1 MDMKQFQDTA
11 FALFGV
17 HLSDKQLGQF
27 GLYERHLQTWNQDIN
42 LTAISDT
49 DGIRQKH
56 FLDSISVMMVL
67 RKLAVHSVVDI
78 GTGAGFPGMVLKILL
93 PDIRLTLV
101 ESIGKK
107 VQFCEFVAKELGFSQ
122 VTVTKARAEELGQT
136 LEHREK
142 YDVAIARAVAELSIL
157 SEYLLPF
164 VRRGGRMVAQ
174 KGEKGPAE
182 THTAQNAIQLLGG
195 KVRFVHQITLPGVV
209 EDRYLIEI
217 EKVSSTPE
225 QYPRR
230 VGIPSKRPLQ

>member
-1 MDMKQFQDTA
+1 MDMKQFQDAA
-11 FALFGV
+11 FSLFGV
-17 HLSDKQLGQF
+17 HLNDNQLSQF
-27 GLYERHLQTWNQDIN
+27 SLYERHLQAWNQDIN

-56 FLDSISVMMVL
+56 FLDSISVMKVL
-67 RKLAVHSVVDI
+67 RKLTVQSMIDI
-78 GTGAGFPGMVLKILL
+78 GTGAGFPGLVLKILL

-107 VQFCEFVAKELGFSQ
+107 VQFCEFVARELGMSQ
-122 VTVTKARAEELGQT
+122 VNVTKARAEELGQAP
-136 LEHREK
+136 EHREK

-164 VRRGGRMVAQ
+164 VKRGGIMVAQ

-182 THTAQNAIQLLGG
+182 THTAQNAIHLLGG
-195 KVRFVHQITLPGVV
+195 KVRFVHQVTLPGVV
-209 EDRYLIEI
+209 EERYLIEI
-217 EKVSSTPE
+217 EKVASTPE

-230 VGIPSKRPLQ
+230 VGIPSKRPLR